1 MKARI
6 IRAYRIFFS
15 DLELLEIGTCTKLT
29 GGESAN
35 LLRESLILISIDVLG
50 ARRRAERQDPQA

>member
-15 DLELLEIGTCTKLT
+15 GFGVLLMGMCTKLT
-29 GGESAN
+29 GGERAS
-35 LLRESLILISIDVLG
+35 LLRESLILISIDVRG
-50 ARRRAERQDPQA
+50 ERRRAERQDQQA